1 MPLGRPGK
9 ALGRWALTREPG
21 DLPSRLLLSS
31 LPDGDFRWPLWSSVS
46 TPLVEAM
53 KPGPRGR
60 MTESTMRL
68 PNTARL
74 LAFGFAGLCAATPA
88 LAHHPMGGT
97 LPATVAQGFLSGIGH
112 PVIGLDHL
120 AALVGVGLIAARF
133 SRGLLLPGAW
143 IAAMAVGTALH
154 AGGVDLP
161 FAEVLVALAVVAI
174 GLAAARRVTLPF
186 PVVALLFAA
195 GGLTHGHALAE
206 AIIGAETGPLAA
218 YLVGLVLV
226 QAAIATGIALAARH
240 IAKGAPLAEP
250 RLRFAGVAVA
260 LVGLGA
266 LALPA
271 LA

>member
-1 MPLGRPGK
+1 
-9 ALGRWALTREPG
+9 
-21 DLPSRLLLSS
+21 
-31 LPDGDFRWPLWSSVS
+31 
-46 TPLVEAM
+46 
-53 KPGPRGR
+53 